1 VVSGVVGVIDLSTPS
16 SFEAQLDEALANVH
30 QILRQAVPG
39 QFSGD
44 AARAMVGRFADL
56 ERTAAS
62 GMALFTPIV
71 KTTGSFAKE
80 GYASLADWLGSLS
93 GTSSGVAKGR
103 LASAER
109 AATSAALTEAL
120 HAGELSAAQL
130 TLVTKTSAEVKNA
143 AETLLPL
150 ARGGATNQ
158 ELGDAASRLF
168 AAARQRE
175 TERARRARVKAHRH
189 FRWRQVEGGG
199 IRGEFSCDEVDWARV
214 FPILEAAAKERWKA
228 AGAKEGEPLEAHRLD
243 AFIELMAGSAGPDSG
258 PARRAKVETLI
269 LIDAEALRRGT
280 TEGDELC
287 EIDGVGPIS
296 VAAATELLT
305 EGGLRY
311 LVKEGFDITTV
322 TKSTRDIARCIDAA
336 LIARDRVCC
345 ANPCGKRHGLER
357 DHIYDFAD
365 GGPTELDNLIRLC
378 PEHHVLKTYGGW
390 TIEGRPGDWKWV
402 APARP
407 KSAGAISRARKL
419 ATAKAKAKVNSP
431 RRT

>member
-1 VVSGVVGVIDLSTPS
+1 VVGVIDLATSTS
-16 SFEAQLDEALANVH
+16 LEDRLDEALDNVH

-39 QFSGD
+39 QFTGD
-44 AARAMVGRFADL
+44 AAREMVGRFADL
-56 ERTAAS
+56 ERTASS

-71 KTTGSFAKE
+71 KATGSFAKE
-80 GYASLADWLGSLS
+80 GYASLADWLGSLA
-93 GTSSGVAKGR
+93 GTTSGVAKGR

-109 AATSAALTEAL
+109 AARSAALRQAL
-120 HAGELSAAQL
+120 HDGALSADQL
-130 TLVTKTSAEVKNA
+130 KLVTTTSAEVKDA

-158 ELGDAASRLF
+158 ELGDVATRLL

-175 TERARRARVKAHRH
+175 TERARRSRVKAHRH
-189 FRWRQVEGGG
+189 FRWSQVQGGG
-199 IRGEFSCDEVDWARV
+199 IRGEFSCDEADWARV
-214 FPILEAAAKERWKA
+214 FPILEAAAKGRWKA
-228 AGAKEGEPLEAHRLD
+228 AGAKDGEPLAAHRLD
-243 AFIELMAGSAGPDSG
+243 AFVDLMAGSGSG
-258 PARRAKVETLI
+258 RRTRVETLI
-269 LIDAEALRRGT
+269 LVDAEALRRGT
-280 TEGDELC
+280 TEGDEMC
-287 EIDGVGPIS
+287 EIEGIGPIS

-305 EGGLRY
+305 EGALRY
-311 LVKEGFDITTV
+311 LVKEGIDIKTV
-322 TKSTRDIARCIDAA
+322 TKSTRDIAQCIDAA

-357 DHIYDFAD
+357 DHVVDFAG
-365 GGPTELDNLIRLC
+365 GGPTELDNLVRLC

-419 ATAKAKAKVNSP
+419 AAAKAKAKVNSP

>member
-1 VVSGVVGVIDLSTPS
+1 MDLSTPS
-16 SFEAQLDEALANVH
+16 SFEDQLDEAVGHVH
-30 QILRQAVPG
+30 QILRQAVPR
-39 QFSGD
+39 QFTGD

-71 KTTGSFAKE
+71 VATGSFAKE
-80 GYASLADWLGSLS
+80 GYASAADWLGSLS
-93 GTSSGVAKGR
+93 GTTSGVAKGR
-103 LASAER
+103 LASAKR
-109 AATSAALTEAL
+109 AAGSAELTGAL
-120 HAGELSAAQL
+120 HNGELSADQL
-130 TLVTKTSAEVKNA
+130 TLVTKTSAEVADA
-143 AETLLPL
+143 AEILLPL
-150 ARGGATNQ
+150 AQEGATNQ
-158 ELGDAASRLF
+158 ELNDVATRLLAAS
-168 AAARQRE
+168 RQRE
-175 TERARRARVKAHRH
+175 TERARRARVQAHRH
-189 FRWRQVEGGG
+189 FRWSQVEGGG
-199 IRGEFSCDEVDWARV
+199 IRGEFFCDEADWAQI
-214 FPILEAAAKERWKA
+214 FPTLEAAARQRWKA
-228 AGAKEGEPLEAHRLD
+228 AGAKDGEPLAAHRLD
-243 AFIELMAGSAGPDSG
+243 AFLAQMAGPGPGSG
-258 PARRAKVETLI
+258 SGQRAKVETLI

-287 EIDGVGPIS
+287 EIEGIGPIS

-311 LVKEGFDITTV
+311 LVKEGFDIKTV

-345 ANPCGKRHGLER
+345 AHPCGKRHGLER
-357 DHIYDFAD
+357 DHVHDFAD

-419 ATAKAKAKVNSP
+419 ATARAKAKVNSP